1 MGFINLFYTFF
12 KFIIPKTK
20 STKYTTVVMILIDA
34 NPLDAAGTDTIAG
47 ADTIS
52 AALFAPK
59 PRKKKNPHNAKSI
72 S

>member
-1 MGFINLFYTFF
+1 
-12 KFIIPKTK
+12 
-20 STKYTTVVMILIDA
+20 MILIDA
-34 NPLDAAGTDTIAG
+34 NPLDAADGIISIPS

>member
-1 MGFINLFYTFF
+1 
-12 KFIIPKTK
+12 
-20 STKYTTVVMILIDA
+20 MILIDA
-34 NPLDAAGTDTIAG
+34 NPLDAAGTGIGSTDTM
-47 ADTIS
+47 S

>member
-1 MGFINLFYTFF
+1 
-12 KFIIPKTK
+12 
-20 STKYTTVVMILIDA
+20 MILIDA
-34 NPLDAAGTDTIAG
+34 NPLAAAGDGIKISLT
-47 ADTIS
+47 DTIS